1 MAGNLNVAMVSGRLG
16 RDPEIR
22 NSGAGKPI
30 GNFSLASSEY
40 WTKDGEKKERTE
52 WFNVVCFNEVTSR
65 YIEHNVRK
73 GDYVRVMGRI
83 RTREWEK
90 DGIKRYST
98 EIVIEQ
104 FFGEVEKVTAGGTG
118 NRPPPSDNEDAYG
131 KTSARPG
138 KGGGAA
144 PAPIDDDI
152 PFAPEWR

>member
-1 MAGNLNVAMVSGRLG
+1 MAGNMNVAMISGRLG

-30 GNFSLASSEY
+30 ANFSVASGEW

-52 WFNVVCFNEVTSR
+52 WFTVVCFNEVTSR
-65 YIEHNVRK
+65 YIEHNVKK

-90 DGIKRYST
+90 DGVKRYST

-104 FFGEVEKVTAGGTG
+104 FFGEVEKVGGGTG
-118 NRPPPSDNEDAYG
+118 NRPPAADSEDAYG
-131 KTSARPG
+131 RTSSRPA
-138 KGGGAA
+138 KGSTQTRME
-144 PAPIDDDI
+144 DDDI
-152 PFAPEWR
+152 PF